1 MKKRWQK
8 YSDQMAELTTMI
20 DEFHEGIA
28 TDPRLKK
35 AFKKIVDK
43 WGQVVSIHNEIDHL
57 VDPIEPTTIVLPF
70 ESSEFSEIWSV
81 YKKYMIETHNY
92 LIKSYQESIMLNRLK
107 RLSENNAPRATM
119 MLELFI
125 SNGYKSIFKPSEKQ
139 LTGDEPAKTEDQQ
152 STIDLTKKQSIWKN
166 II

>member
-1 MKKRWQK
+1 
-8 YSDQMAELTTMI
+8 
-20 DEFHEGIA
+20 
-28 TDPRLKK
+28 
-35 AFKKIVDK
+35 
-43 WGQVVSIHNEIDHL
+43 
-57 VDPIEPTTIVLPF
+57 
-70 ESSEFSEIWSV
+70 
-81 YKKYMIETHNY
+81 MIETHNY

-152 STIDLTKKQSIWKN
+152 STIDLTKKQSI
-166 II
+166 